1 MGEAHTS
8 IIRHSRFAI
17 HLIARV
23 TLSSTDIKKCM
34 TTLIIRATIQ
44 PIPKFLQSPS
54 LTSTLYEWH
63 HAQHGERDRRV
74 VLQKSWY
81 FCIDICKGLTVI
93 FIVIPG
99 HCEISLDTALHNGY
113 NEIEGMSLR
122 SNPPLK
128 AGLRLEW

>member
-8 IIRHSRFAI
+8 IIRHSLFVI

-34 TTLIIRATIQ
+34 KALLTVFIRRATMLL
-44 PIPKFLQSPS
+44 IPRFLQSPS

-81 FCIDICKGLTVI
+81 FCIDICKSLTVV
-93 FIVIPG
+93 FKQ
-99 HCEISLDTALHNGY
+99 LDFRM
-113 NEIEGMSLR
+113 EMR
-122 SNPPLK
+122 
-128 AGLRLEW
+128 